1 MRMDWK
7 MLGPI
12 ARIPGDSQGMQ
23 QRTMSR
29 CTNQCARAFY
39 EEDAT
44 PADLSYVFPGGDSR
58 ADLAGQIPPFVPEMV
73 CPHRLERYLRTGF
86 GLAIPLGSSTSAFS
100 PMRSLTSG

>member
-29 CTNQCARAFY
+29 RANQCARAFS

-44 PADLSYVFPGGDSR
+44 PVGLSYCFSSRNPG
-58 ADLAGQIPPFVPEMV
+58 
-73 CPHRLERYLRTGF
+73 RT
-86 GLAIPLGSSTSAFS
+86 
-100 PMRSLTSG
+100 